1 MICEDRK
8 NIFRIESE
16 SIIHRRMKY
25 LKTYEEKQGITFN
38 EWLKSWD
45 FKINS
50 VDNRDSLEIAVNQC
64 KGILNLSSKICNDIE
79 RKYIKS
85 ALNGKLEGSNEYN
98 EAYVKAIEKA
108 ESIET
113 HKELKKINSLAFS
126 LMYYIENLNELKNIR
141 TKENFKLR
149 DEIAKLK
156 NGRTS

>member
-1 MICEDRK
+1 M
-8 NIFRIESE
+8 
-16 SIIHRRMKY
+16 
-25 LKTYEEKQGITFN
+25 EKQKKTTICLSDEIKENFN

-50 VDNRDSLEIAVNQC
+50 VDNRDNLESAVNQC
-64 KGILNLSSKICNDIE
+64 KGILNLSSKICNNIE

-85 ALNGKLEGSNEYN
+85 ALNGKLEGSNDYN

-108 ESIET
+108 ESLET
-113 HKELKKINSLAFS
+113 YKELQKINNLAFS

-149 DEIAKLK
+149 SEIVELKSKL
-156 NGRTS
+156 